1 MTSKELLSAATAFH
15 NDDVAFERRCLE
27 ELCSLSRASASLSLG
42 ACLGNVVADAS
53 PEAAPA
59 GVSGWVPGAA
69 AEGAEA
75 APRPVHEIP
84 DPFARSGG
92 AAAGGVAGQRRQ
104 GPRADRQ
111 AALDKSSDAPNGC
124 VFKRFSPL
132 SSQPYWYGQLPEGQT
147 SPGGRHSRKLTW
159 GFFTQ
164 RSEAETENVILQWL
178 HDNAQTG

>member
-1 MTSKELLSAATAFH
+1 M
-15 NDDVAFERRCLE
+15 
-27 ELCSLSRASASLSLG
+27 
-42 ACLGNVVADAS
+42 DAS

-164 RSEAETENVILQWL
+164 RSEAETESVILQWL
-178 HDNAQTG
+178 HDNAQTGWAIHYRLTRFTLGRACVLLMRFFCVALCRDFRPRHSS